1 MSEGMVYQGN
11 SIQELVSGLTEHL
24 EQIGYRP
31 SSLKTYGGIL
41 ERLQDYCA
49 ARRGTETFTMDLGRE
64 FVQDC
69 YGAVLG
75 ERDRLQNISRA
86 VHMLADFQ
94 RFGMVFK
101 QQNVRRNGF
110 SPEYTQLFERFLE
123 SRRKSGIASS
133 SVAKYRNF
141 LFRFERFL
149 KDRGVDH
156 FHRVALHHVNVYV
169 ESMAGYSKNTI
180 SAALGMLRLLF
191 DYARENGYHAESYSD
206 ALPTVRFAQTSRLP
220 VTFTADEVE
229 RILENV
235 DTHNSIGKRNYAII
249 LLAAKLGLR
258 VSDVLGLRFDS
269 IDWDAKTLSIKQ
281 QKTGVPLTLPLPED
295 VGWSIIN
302 YLKHGRPETTC
313 ETIFVRHNAPYDAMT
328 SHFQKD
334 IQRAVQKAGIKV
346 PADKHFGMHSFRHSI
361 ASTMLSQ
368 GATLSEIAQIL
379 GHTSTEVTED
389 YISLTPTLLRECAL
403 EVNV

>member
-1 MSEGMVYQGN
+1 MAEEMVYRRKT
-11 SIQELVSGLTEHL
+11 IQELVSGLTEHL

-49 ARRGTETFTMDLGRE
+49 TRSTETFTMDLGRE

-75 ERDRLQNISRA
+75 ERERLKNISRA

-110 SPEYTQLFERFLE
+110 SPEYAQLFERFLE
-123 SRRKSGIASS
+123 SRHKSGIADS

-149 KDRGVDH
+149 KDRGVNH
-156 FHRVALHHVNVYV
+156 FHQLALHHVNVYV

-191 DYARENGYHAESYSD
+191 DYARNNGFHRVSFSN
-206 ALPTVRFAQTSRLP
+206 ALPSVKYSQTSRLP
-220 VTFTADEVE
+220 VTFSADETK
-229 RILENV
+229 RILKTI
-235 DTHNSIGKRNYAII
+235 DTHNPIGKRNYAIT
-249 LLAAKLGLR
+249 LLVAKLGLR
-258 VSDVLGLRFDS
+258 ISDAISLRFDS
-269 IDWDAKTLSIKQ
+269 MDWQAKTISIRQ

-295 VGWSIIN
+295 AGWAIIE
-302 YLKHGRPETTC
+302 YLKHGRPETNC
-313 ETIFVRHNAPYDAMT
+313 EHIFVRHHAPYDALA
-328 SHFQKD
+328 SNVQKD
-334 IQRAVQKAGIKV
+334 MQRLVQKAGIHV
-346 PADKHFGMHSFRHSI
+346 SPDKRLGMHSFRHSI

-379 GHTSTEVTED
+379 GHTSTEVTQD

-403 EVNV
+403 EVDV